1 MTMRRADEKMQQNT
15 GVDRDPPETE
25 REHSQSVTPRRG
37 AGTTRRE
44 RPEQEAD
51 PACCPNAELAGRQQR
66 FLAALVLEPDIQA
79 AAKAAGVGRTT
90 AHRWLREPAFRD
102 ELARQ
107 RGAVL
112 AAALGIMKAHT
123 SRAVA
128 ELAKLLDTGNERL
141 RRQVCNDILV
151 HALKIRNQED
161 IERRLAILEKK
172 MGKGEKKGLGG
183 VPS

>member
-1 MTMRRADEKMQQNT
+1 MNMKRADEKMQRNT
-15 GVDRDPPETE
+15 GEDRDAPETA
-25 REHSQSVTPRRG
+25 RKRSQSVTPRHG
-37 AGTTRRE
+37 ARTTRRE
-44 RPEQEAD
+44 GSEQEPG
-51 PACCPNAELAGRQQR
+51 PACCPNAELTARQKR
-66 FLAALVLEPDIQA
+66 LLAALVLDPDIQA
-79 AAKAAGVGRTT
+79 AAKAVGVGRTT

-112 AAALGIMKAHT
+112 GAALGIMKAHA

-151 HALKIRNQED
+151 HALRIRDQED

-172 MGKGEKKGLGG
+172 TEKGEKQG
-183 VPS
+183 